1 MGNPLTHRI
10 MRCSGRLIFS
20 PQDET
25 NADGKWGGTVLGS
38 TEAFSIQSLG
48 EQYEIE
54 GEGIGRPTD
63 ILEADRRYA
72 CGCALRSWD
81 DDMVTQLMTD
91 GDVTTGA
98 VTGRKMWT
106 GPGTS
111 ITPGESALGRAV
123 VLLWAPDDYNHLPGV
138 LVYNAIPQVSPGF
151 EIQFGK
157 AVETIIPFA
166 ARAFSSSSGQ
176 AVQIAMVRDMTF
188 P

>member
-10 MRCSGRLIFS
+10 MRSSGRLILT
-20 PQDET
+20 PTDET
-25 NADGKWGGTVLGS
+25 NADGKWGGTVLGA

-63 ILEADRRYA
+63 VLEADRRYA

-81 DDMVTQLMTD
+81 DDAVTALLTD
-91 GDVTTGA
+91 GDALAGS
-98 VTGRKMWT
+98 VTGRMMWT

-111 ITPGESALGRAV
+111 VTPGESALGRAV
-123 VLLWAPDDYNHLPGV
+123 SLLWAPDDYHHLPGAFV
-138 LVYNAIPQVSPGF
+138 WNAIPQVSPGF

-157 AVETIIPFA
+157 AIETIIPFA
-166 ARAFSSSSGQ
+166 ARAFSNAVGQ